1 MGRQDACGGRD
12 PSAGAPGSPGRGCGP
27 SAPARSPAAVKPRAS
42 AQASWPAPM
51 KPTLMTAGRGSA
63 PPGSCTRPGR
73 QSPQRPARAPEA
85 RPAGL
90 PAASGP
96 LPTASATDGAAR
108 HARAANPRPEAR
120 RTNPRPEPRTD
131 QSAAGSSGRVPA
143 PCVRDWAVGTS
154 GAEAGS
160 RVPSW
165 RVRLGAPPDVRG
177 FRARVRRKCGQS
189 CAWGGPAAADCG
201 REASPGCRGEWGGDR
216 AG

>member
-1 MGRQDACGGRD
+1 
-12 PSAGAPGSPGRGCGP
+12 
-27 SAPARSPAAVKPRAS
+27 
-42 AQASWPAPM
+42 M

-96 LPTASATDGAAR
+96 LPTASAADGAAR

-165 RVRLGAPPDVRG
+165 RAPTG
-177 FRARVRRKCGQS
+177 GQS
-189 CAWGGPAAADCG
+189 VPRGNRDFPLERRDRPEPGARPQDRGDLTFTAHLLGPTTCVPHFLYMNLDVL
-201 REASPGCRGEWGGDR
+201 
-216 AG
+216 